1 MLAELHIR
9 NYALIDDLKVEFGP
23 GLNVFTG
30 ETGAGKS
37 IIIGALSLV
46 LGERP
51 DPTMIRTGAE
61 NIQVE
66 ARFEDAKSTVHECEE
81 LGIESAD
88 DTLILRRRAARS
100 GKSNTYANDS
110 PITVNALRRLGD
122 RLVDL
127 HGQHQHQVLLK
138 SEMHSEILDAYA
150 QLTDERCSFAKNRDK
165 LIATE
170 KELTEL
176 QKELSERREHR
187 KLTEYQLKELSE
199 ANVEPGEVNDRKKEK
214 SLLESA
220 ERRYTLAREL
230 SELLSEKEGSITELL
245 SVAAKKLEELGRID
259 RSLKDRLQTVS
270 NVQNALDD
278 LWRELVSYRE
288 KIQFSPGRLEE
299 INSRLFYIERLEKKY
314 RVPADQLPGLKS
326 RLKQELDSIELDES
340 KCDEIKQNIKKQKRE
355 LLKHAEF
362 LSRKRKSAKLKLEAK
377 LRSELA
383 ALGLAK
389 AKLVIDITRPDKIED
404 LRLKIW
410 NYGIDKVEFLFTA
423 NPGENLRPLRKV
435 ASGGELSRIMLA
447 LKNSLTKVKLVPTM
461 VFDEIDVGI
470 GGRVAE
476 AVGKRLARLGRDQQI
491 VCITHLAQI
500 AKYANSHFLVTKS
513 TLRGRTFTSLK
524 RLEGEKRVKELAR
537 MVAGTA
543 VTKTGLAHAREMLK
557 NAEPYA
563 K

>member
-404 LRLKIW
+404 LELKIW

>member
-410 NYGIDKVEFLFTA
+410 DYGIDKVEFLFTA